1 MKKFIV
7 AALIAL
13 AGISVTFSSCNKYED
28 GPKISLL
35 TKKARLCND
44 WVIEKYMVNGHDE
57 TDATD
62 MTSSIQSFFGNDFVW
77 SIKKDE
83 TYSQTGNFNESGTWK
98 LGEDKDDVTFTP
110 GSGSSSTYR
119 ILRLKSKELRLR
131 ETNSNGTYNYI
142 FLKEK

>member
-7 AALIAL
+7 AALIAF

-28 GPKISLL
+28 GPKLSLL

-44 WVIEKYMVNGHDE
+44 WVIDKYLVNGHDE

-62 MTSSIQSFFGNDFVW
+62 MTNSAQSTFGSDFVW

-83 TYSQTGNFNESGTWK
+83 TYSSTGNFPTTGTWK

-110 GSGSSSTYR
+110 NSGSASTYR

-131 ETNSNGTYNYI
+131 ETNSNGTYNYWY
-142 FLKEK
+142 LKQK